1 MNLED
6 FSIINKTKTN
16 PPISGLVFRK
26 IKDTIMGK
34 NYTLS
39 VVFVGEKKIR
49 DLNKKYRNKDKATDI
64 LSFQISESEG
74 EIFLN
79 QKMAEKKA
87 KIFDRKI
94 DNFLKFLF
102 VHGLIHLKGMEHG
115 SKMDKEEEKFRKK
128 FNI

>member
-1 MNLED
+1 MDFED
-6 FSIINKTKTN
+6 FSITNKTKTN

-26 IKDTIMGK
+26 IKNEIMGK

-49 DLNKKYRNKDKATDI
+49 ELNKKYRNKDKSTDI
-64 LSFQISESEG
+64 LSFQVTENVG

-79 QKMAEKKA
+79 QKNAEKKA
-87 KIFDRKI
+87 KIFGRKI
-94 DNFLKFLF
+94 NNFLKFLF